1 MTRPKRPPI
10 RKVTLEDEL
19 ASKKLADR
27 YVRRDGGR
35 PSIVDAVRAGRFQDL
50 NEDDR
55 KHIRFCLKAIS
66 RKLGE
71 PPSEAHDALEFI
83 VLLLDR
89 DYKLYREKV

>member
-1 MTRPKRPPI
+1 MTKSRRPPI
-10 RKVTLEDEL
+10 QKVTLEDKL

-35 PSIVDAVRAGRFQDL
+35 PSIVDAVKAGRFQDL

-55 KHIRFCLKAIS
+55 KHIRFCLKTIS
-66 RKLGE
+66 RKLGV
-71 PPSEAHDALEFI
+71 PPSEAHDALEFV

-89 DYKLYREKV
+89 DYKLYKETV

>member
-1 MTRPKRPPI
+1 MTKPRRPPV
-10 RKVTLEDEL
+10 RKVTLEERL

-27 YVRRDGGR
+27 YVRRDGGH
-35 PSIVDAVRAGRFQDL
+35 PSIIDAVKAGRFQDL

-55 KHIRFCLKAIS
+55 KHIRFCLKTIE
-66 RKLGE
+66 RRLGA

-89 DYKLYREKV
+89 DYKLYRSAI

>member
-1 MTRPKRPPI
+1 MTRPKRPLP
-10 RKVTLEDEL
+10 KVTLEDRL

-55 KHIRFCLKAIS
+55 RHIRWCLKTIS
-66 RKLGE
+66 RRLGE
-71 PPSEAHDALEFI
+71 PPSEAHDALEFV

-89 DYKLYREKV
+89 DYKLYKEKV

>member
-1 MTRPKRPPI
+1 MTKPRRPPI
-10 RKVTLEDEL
+10 RKVTLEEKL

-35 PSIVDAVRAGRFQDL
+35 PSIIDAVKAGRFQDL

-55 KHIRFCLKAIS
+55 RHIRFCLKTIS
-66 RKLGE
+66 KQLGL
-71 PPSEAHDALEFI
+71 PPSEAHDALEFV

>member
-1 MTRPKRPPI
+1 MTKPRRPPI
-10 RKVTLEDEL
+10 VKVTLEYKL

-35 PSIVDAVRAGRFQDL
+35 PSIVDAVKAGRFQDL
-50 NEDDR
+50 NDDDR
-55 KHIRFCLKAIS
+55 RHIRFCLKTIS
-66 RKLGE
+66 TRLGA
-71 PPSEAHDALEFI
+71 PPSDGHDALEFI

>member
-1 MTRPKRPPI
+1 MTKPRRPPI
-10 RKVTLEDEL
+10 QKVTLEDRL

-35 PSIVDAVRAGRFQDL
+35 PSIVDAIKAGRFQDL

-55 KHIRFCLKAIS
+55 KHIRWCLKTIE
-66 RKLGE
+66 KQLGF
-71 PPSEAHDALEFI
+71 PPSDAHDALEFV